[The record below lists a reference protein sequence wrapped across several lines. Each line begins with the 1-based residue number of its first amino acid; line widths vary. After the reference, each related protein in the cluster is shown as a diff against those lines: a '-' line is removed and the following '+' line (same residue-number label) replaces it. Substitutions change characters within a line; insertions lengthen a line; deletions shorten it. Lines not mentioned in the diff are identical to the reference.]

1 MGLQKWLHKAF
12 RGKGIQADDFSS
24 LCDKNLPWQHDRKSI
39 TMMVSK
45 LINATLATGLFS
57 GESRTQDKTISLSTN
72 TIKSPALPCYDKS
85 PTDLKLKNS
94 SSIRTEFTMPS
105 QHGSALK
112 WGLPGVIHIYS
123 IYSKANGIPYSIIHC
138 FPKNLS
144 GIVLEKGSQKKV
156 ASIVEWVP
164 CSQLPVNLTHLQ

>member
-1 MGLQKWLHKAF
+1 M
-12 RGKGIQADDFSS
+12 
-24 LCDKNLPWQHDRKSI
+24 
-39 TMMVSK
+39 
-45 LINATLATGLFS
+45 TLAPCVTRTYHGSMTGSLSLWWLANWSMLRLQLDFFQ
-57 GESRTQDKTISLSTN
+57 ESRTQDKTISLSTN

-156 ASIVEWVP
+156 APIVEWVP

>member
-1 MGLQKWLHKAF
+1 M
-12 RGKGIQADDFSS
+12 
-24 LCDKNLPWQHDRKSI
+24 
-39 TMMVSK
+39 
-45 LINATLATGLFS
+45 TLAPCVTRTYHGSMTGSLSLWWLANWSMLHLQLDFFQ
-57 GESRTQDKTISLSTN
+57 ESRTQDKTISLSTN

-138 FPKNLS
+138 FPKNLP